1 MENYNKKVRDFLGI
15 FMDSYLKNGGISV
28 RKGAKKYREMLKE
41 IEDTGDEYQE
51 LYRKYQI
58 YVMYLDAYKL
68 SMYKQKQCIAD
79 DQEIEFFDQLLY
91 LLEEDEL
98 MTEIEGNEDFLERL
112 IEESYKFREM
122 NVLGKIIVI
131 KSLSEYENDDILQY
145 FPIHEQDLDTYNI
158 EVTLK
163 MILDNIRNQ
172 LRHQKED
179 LDIDCKE
186 AIMLNVV
193 GFIQKLAACDYKNA
207 EKLLLEIGKAD
218 YRVSKFLASQFKD
231 NELFLDHIDLYENY
245 SRDTIL
251 NELEGKSD
259 FLKDAIWNIADVDVF
274 KKYEGTSINTDEMD
288 DCKDTEVMKKLVIKR
303 NQE

>member
-28 RKGAKKYREMLKE
+28 REGAKKYREMLKE

-68 SMYKQKQCIAD
+68 SIYKQKQCIAD
-79 DQEIEFFDQLLY
+79 DQETKFFDQLLY

-98 MTEIEGNEDFLERL
+98 MTEIQGNEDFLERL

-122 NVLGKIIVI
+122 NILGKIIVI
-131 KSLSEYENDDILQY
+131 KSLSEYENDDILEY
-145 FPIHEQDLDTYNI
+145 FPIHEQDLNTYNI
-158 EVTLK
+158 EITLE
-163 MILDNIRNQ
+163 MILNNIRNQ
-172 LRHQKED
+172 SKHQKND

-186 AIMLNVV
+186 AVMLSIV
-193 GFIQKLAACDYKNA
+193 GFIQKLATYDYKNA
-207 EKLLLEIGKAD
+207 EKLLLEIGASD
-218 YRVSKFLASQFKD
+218 YKVSKFLASKFKN

-251 NELEGKSD
+251 DELEGKSD
-259 FLKDAIWNIADVDVF
+259 FLKDAIWNIADVEIY

-288 DCKDTEVMKKLVIKR
+288 DCKDTEVMKKLVIKK
-303 NQE
+303 Q